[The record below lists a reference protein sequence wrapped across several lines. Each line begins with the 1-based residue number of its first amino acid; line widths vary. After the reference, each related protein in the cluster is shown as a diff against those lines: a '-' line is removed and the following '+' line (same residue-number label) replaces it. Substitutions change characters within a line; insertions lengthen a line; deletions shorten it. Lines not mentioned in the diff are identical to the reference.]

1 MLSVRRKTPSTE
13 LEYRARQRLMPT
25 VFTGLSWTCPHKP
38 IPQAQDVFEGSLCV
52 PILPAP
58 SCAVPHKWLLFYP

>member
-1 MLSVRRKTPSTE
+1 MPRNTAEVGHSALRPGRSWSMLSVRRKTPSTE

-38 IPQAQDVFEGSLCV
+38 IPQAQDIF
-52 PILPAP
+52 
-58 SCAVPHKWLLFYP
+58 